1 MKKISKWYWIA
12 AALLLIWA
20 AKDIYAYLT
29 MGQELLV
36 AYSDVYSVR
45 EMVKGDLIWAGV
57 KAGLAVFLPV
67 VGVWRNKKKPL
78 KSLHAV
84 TGLLI
89 LSVTGAWLI
98 SMTALTIVTAQEI
111 YDGMYEQARNFPDAL
126 DRYGR
131 LSTFYDPNE
140 SSYGYHYAHSDYLEH
155 QMLDTIAYSTAASYR
170 TGGHFASYDHSTGE
184 ERNKLIRDIR
194 YPLETAVL
202 FYDEEGN
209 LLHSSDDDVM
219 YFGYFTQEE
228 WDAGMDT
235 TTPKHYGWIDIGNG
249 KEEGYPDD
257 PYLRFRTMFAGT
269 HSLYDISTIRVMG
282 YFEGTRL
289 VPVVMHYVT
298 DGLIREVVESDK
310 QFQTGPSS
318 YSWIVSDVDRTGKLD
333 WQLQFDHS
341 AEYTEKELVTVYL
354 EQPKM
359 WDYPKTPYVY
369 ANGVEYESLAA
380 LTKSL
385 DFPSWA
391 DIFLNS
397 PDFLDKGSYEL
408 NNLLVFGGWNYA
420 DYEGLD
426 YTSGTGPTAEYMLV
440 TAIQGN
446 PLRCAL
452 GALRN
457 VYIVTGLLALA
468 LLLTARSAIKKHLIQ
483 PVRDIADAMEDSW
496 RNTYHADNASAMWH
510 EIEKLRAGF
519 ESEKDR
525 RRMKDNEI
533 TRLNTALEYAKR
545 AEENRRQ
552 MTSNIAHELK
562 TPLAVIHSYAEGLKE
577 HAAEEKRDKYIDVIL
592 AEAEHTDGMVLEMLD
607 LSRLEA
613 GKVKLSRD
621 DFSIIDLTK
630 SIFEKLEITAQAKNL
645 QIEFSFPDDFAVTG
659 DESRIAQVIEN
670 FATNAVKYTAAGG
683 HVNVTIQNRNGKTTF
698 SIENE
703 SPPLSDEA
711 LQKVWDTFYR
721 VDESRSSSGTGL
733 GLAIAK
739 SIIELHGGK
748 CYVQNTKTGVK
759 FSFTI

>member
-1 MKKISKWYWIA
+1 
-12 AALLLIWA
+12 
-20 AKDIYAYLT
+20 
-29 MGQELLV
+29 
-36 AYSDVYSVR
+36 
-45 EMVKGDLIWAGV
+45 
-57 KAGLAVFLPV
+57 
-67 VGVWRNKKKPL
+67 
-78 KSLHAV
+78 
-84 TGLLI
+84 
-89 LSVTGAWLI
+89 
-98 SMTALTIVTAQEI
+98 
-111 YDGMYEQARNFPDAL
+111 
-126 DRYGR
+126 
-131 LSTFYDPNE
+131 
-140 SSYGYHYAHSDYLEH
+140 
-155 QMLDTIAYSTAASYR
+155 
-170 TGGHFASYDHSTGE
+170 
-184 ERNKLIRDIR
+184 
-194 YPLETAVL
+194 
-202 FYDEEGN
+202 
-209 LLHSSDDDVM
+209 
-219 YFGYFTQEE
+219 
-228 WDAGMDT
+228 
-235 TTPKHYGWIDIGNG
+235 
-249 KEEGYPDD
+249 
-257 PYLRFRTMFAGT
+257 
-269 HSLYDISTIRVMG
+269 
-282 YFEGTRL
+282 
-289 VPVVMHYVT
+289 
-298 DGLIREVVESDK
+298 
-310 QFQTGPSS
+310 
-318 YSWIVSDVDRTGKLD
+318 
-333 WQLQFDHS
+333 
-341 AEYTEKELVTVYL
+341 
-354 EQPKM
+354 M

-483 PVRDIADAMEDSW
+483 PVRDIADAMENSW

-533 TRLNTALEYAKR
+533 TRLNTALEYAKK

-592 AEAEHTDGMVLEMLD
+592 AEAERTDGMVLEMLD

-645 QIEFSFPDDFAVTG
+645 QIEFSFPDDFTVTG